1 MLQWS
6 HSFCAVDFV
15 IGNAV
20 SKCSSSFLQDFHV
33 FGFGK
38 QSQKKQMLQ
47 VQGANSLQD
56 PEQQMEPRN
65 GHRSVKQTCDPHN
78 QSYSQ
83 IGF

>member
-1 MLQWS
+1 
-6 HSFCAVDFV
+6 
-15 IGNAV
+15 
-20 SKCSSSFLQDFHV
+20 
-33 FGFGK
+33 
-38 QSQKKQMLQ
+38 MLQ

-83 IGF
+83 IGFKIGVAPNHPYQ

>member
-1 MLQWS
+1 M
-6 HSFCAVDFV
+6 
-15 IGNAV
+15 
-20 SKCSSSFLQDFHV
+20 CSGLENKAQ
-33 FGFGK
+33 
-38 QSQKKQMLQ
+38 QKQMLQ

-83 IGF
+83 IGFKIGVAPNHPYQ